1 MSKIKPIEEIC
12 ISHFSQENYFLSS
25 NFLKSIQTVQEL
37 SNIRPE
43 YLLCS
48 KIFDIDASIRFVG
61 ILCKCGRLKAYNRKK
76 GMIPQLSVP
85 ETKLVHREALLK
97 AKMNHV
103 FDKKLGKTNWS
114 VESRDN
120 VKWITVNID
129 KDLIL
134 LSTENSSNHDM
145 IIQKILQMLPNLL

>member
-1 MSKIKPIEEIC
+1 M
-12 ISHFSQENYFLSS
+12 
-25 NFLKSIQTVQEL
+25 QEL

-43 YLLCS
+43 NLLCS
-48 KIFDIDASIRFVG
+48 KILDIDTSIRFVG
-61 ILCKCGRLKAYNRKK
+61 ILCKCGRLKAYGRKK
-76 GMIPQLSVP
+76 GITPQLSLS

-103 FDKKLGKTNWS
+103 FDEKLGKTNWS

-120 VKWITVNID
+120 VKWVTVYMG

-134 LSTENSSNHDM
+134 ISTENSSNHDM
-145 IIQKILQMLPNLL
+145 IIQKIHPILVI

>member
-1 MSKIKPIEEIC
+1 
-12 ISHFSQENYFLSS
+12 
-25 NFLKSIQTVQEL
+25 
-37 SNIRPE
+37 
-43 YLLCS
+43 
-48 KIFDIDASIRFVG
+48 
-61 ILCKCGRLKAYNRKK
+61 LCKCGRLKAYDRKK

-103 FDKKLGKTNWS
+103 FDTKLGKTNWS

-120 VKWITVNID
+120 VKWITVNMG

-134 LSTENSSNHDM
+134 MSTEISSDHD
-145 IIQKILQMLPNLL
+145 KILQAILSII

>member
-1 MSKIKPIEEIC
+1 
-12 ISHFSQENYFLSS
+12 
-25 NFLKSIQTVQEL
+25 VQEL
-37 SNIRPE
+37 ITRPE
-43 YLLCS
+43 NLLCS
-48 KIFDIDASIRFVG
+48 KILGIDESIRFVG
-61 ILCKCGRLKAYNRKK
+61 ILCKCGRLKAYDRKK

-103 FDKKLGKTNWS
+103 FDTKLGKTNWS

-120 VKWITVNID
+120 VKWITVNMG

-134 LSTENSSNHDM
+134 MSAEISSDHDKIVQTVLS
-145 IIQKILQMLPNLL
+145 II

>member
-1 MSKIKPIEEIC
+1 
-12 ISHFSQENYFLSS
+12 
-25 NFLKSIQTVQEL
+25 VQEL

-43 YLLCS
+43 YLLCR
-48 KIFDIDASIRFVG
+48 KILGISGTIRFVG
-61 ILCKCGRLKAYNRKK
+61 ILCKCGRLKAYDRKK
-76 GMIPQLSVP
+76 GITPQLSVS

-120 VKWITVNID
+120 VKWITVNVD

-134 LSTENSSNHDM
+134 LSAENSSNHDM
-145 IIQKILQMLPNLL
+145 IVQKIFLMLTI